1 MLELWSCA
9 YAYDD
14 PYVAGLTSFLCFAFC
29 FALMLMLTLS
39 CEPGFKSFGT
49 GKSYRIK
56 DRMSC
61 TSRNFLYLISC
72 TKCNLQNV
80 GSTSTQ
86 FKVRFRNHKSAMIPK
101 KKSCET
107 AIHFNQ
113 TPHDLREFNVIC
125 IEMIRDDFDVDN
137 KLLAREAYWA
147 AQLRTLNP
155 DGLNKM

>member
-1 MLELWSCA
+1 
-9 YAYDD
+9 
-14 PYVAGLTSFLCFAFC
+14 
-29 FALMLMLTLS
+29 MLMLS
-39 CEPGFKSFGT
+39 CEPGFKSFDT

-56 DRMSC
+56 DSMSC
-61 TSRNFLYLISC
+61 TSRNVVYLISC
-72 TKCNLQNV
+72 TKCNLQYV

-86 FKVRFRNHKSAMIPK
+86 FKVRFQNHKS
-101 KKSCET
+101 

-113 TPHDLREFNVIC
+113 TLHDLREFKVIC
-125 IEMIRDDFDVDN
+125 IEMIRDDVDVDN